1 MARSQNDQLTCKEYD
16 LEGNETLET
25 YDMNM
30 NKSARNLYIMHFFVF
45 FGQMASKMLESL
57 NLNFHTSVFLHLT
70 SIFIY
75 MTIILTIKYDIY
87 EVLN

>member
-1 MARSQNDQLTCKEYD
+1 
-16 LEGNETLET
+16 
-25 YDMNM
+25 
-30 NKSARNLYIMHFFVF
+30 MHFFVF

-57 NLNFHTSVFLHLT
+57 NLNFHTSVFLHLI

-87 EVLN
+87 EVLK